1 MLTIFLNTLI
11 WCTCSNALLI
21 KWVLVIE
28 VAVMYLSAMMGK
40 PNDKD
45 WIVGKSPQSSF
56 LKIHC
61 SSHVDLEG
69 SEVIVIDT
77 SLVVVK
83 DHYLNVYSQ

>member
-1 MLTIFLNTLI
+1 MSIGDWSCGYVLACHDGETKWQRLNC
-11 WCTCSNALLI
+11 WEESA
-21 KWVLVIE
+21 
-28 VAVMYLSAMMGK
+28 VA
-40 PNDKD
+40 
-45 WIVGKSPQSSF
+45 SF